1 MSKKKPDY
9 VQGKMWIPE
18 IGFYNAKTGPL
29 VKDEYST
36 LMIRRDEAPKSF
48 DSSRAREDSIYE
60 GSDNSIVFLR
70 R

>member
-1 MSKKKPDY
+1 
-9 VQGKMWIPE
+9 MWIPE
-18 IGFYNAKTGPL
+18 IGFYNAKTGPQEI

-36 LMIRRDEAPKSF
+36 LMIRRDKSPKSF